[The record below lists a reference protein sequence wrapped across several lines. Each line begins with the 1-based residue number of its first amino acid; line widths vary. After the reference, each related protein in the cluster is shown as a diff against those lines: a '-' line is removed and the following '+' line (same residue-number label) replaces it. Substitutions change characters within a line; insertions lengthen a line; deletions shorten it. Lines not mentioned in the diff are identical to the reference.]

1 MSSPLKKVKK
11 AAQPIPGGPQVEAI
25 KPKPSINMIGQNL
38 KRPVPAPGTSSNN
51 SSPSLPVKKPRLDF
65 SSTATATRPQPTTP
79 QSTAHLRPALDEL
92 HKPFC
97 EKTEVDYD
105 GFEDALDDACTTGK
119 FNKAV
124 RMICAA
130 LRDVERK
137 KDTTG
142 VIAFEENVIIAITK
156 TVKEHGESLKNVN
169 LSRSIF
175 YLLGTTKGIQAD
187 KQSLLMSWITH
198 LTQVQDN
205 SDPVIITSYLHDALG
220 ERCWVDKAHSLELVT
235 RILRYFGTR
244 FPTRSMYNQSGP
256 DVSAPEY
263 IPDENISPL
272 YFGGDDEETMK
283 NNTLEYLV
291 KSWEHYGDSPPRHLL
306 RTMNAFAAFPEV
318 RLQAARKIDGWLQ
331 NAKLQRVALEVL
343 LFLGCN
349 IEDATKN
356 DMDRETLSCL
366 LKLRSYKSKMVTPV
380 FAVMIKELLAREKMN
395 LNVII
400 RLLLNNEFGHPQHR
414 FHLNMQLLY
423 SLFHIDNK
431 NTTKILGSE
440 ISFVIAASQDNYK
453 SARLFIRELVRSN
466 LRTDFLFS
474 DFAYSFMN
482 NVVYKSRQPDPV
494 PAYLSRLTVD
504 ICTWLPL
511 VAITQQVKDAFAN
524 RRANGIAA
532 PSAMETINK
541 FQSEMREYYRVV
553 IQCLNALHPLIIQ
566 PEQEMD
572 FPKAF
577 YRMLFLDAR
586 EKLDSY
592 SSLETGTSD
601 EIGKGIAV
609 ILECPINE
617 KLICLIAKCDTLS
630 KDDRLNLIDKLIN
643 NAIVSRSPTDMV
655 LPLMNITTLNVFET
669 LFRLAEYK
677 EGLTLD
683 PWFWKT
689 WRLCLLLLCATPPPS
704 AFTLAY
710 NEYPMIRML
719 TKMILLG
726 NFSFPLNFD
735 GKTPEVVRAEFE
747 KQKEEESVAA
757 SHESSE
763 ESIQKMMCF
772 MNPTTSIR
780 GPSREI
786 GQEIA
791 QVASFYGMPAELAQ
805 LRSPDLLSKLIEEEG
820 STAAM
825 PAIQAVIVHKPDS
838 FSFIPVICITQ
849 FLLHHLMSDDE
860 KKSVDDS
867 VILQMGER
875 VRKTVGVSGMV
886 EEGKDSFLL
895 LLSRLAS
902 GRRNEREAAVAL
914 LAYLFT
920 PESPFPLLGQPLS
933 LDRLASAPFF
943 DDMRTLICFSISDA
957 FRVESEPSR
966 LDLYVRFITK
976 YGKDEELHRLSI
988 LLSHSSTRHDD
999 TIRSSLIHFFAR
1011 YVDRASESRVEEG
1024 MKMVT
1029 MEVNGRKISLVSST
1043 LFFILEMLSRFGGG
1057 GEGRDRLLSIIISPN
1072 GALPTVI
1079 DENGSTIELL
1089 NDQLRGAML
1098 SSTDESIVKVAL
1110 GRVDSSTSFNMIC
1123 TFGLTTFSA
1132 SNLLKNLD
1140 ALDES
1145 SFFEIPNAKRALPFV
1160 IAYRKKGAQGG
1171 EKFLSL
1177 LTRSFAP
1184 SGKEEPMD
1192 ECDSFVLNPPPSFE
1206 CSTCTLPPEITLL
1219 TKIELTKKLKEMVT
1233 TSSFAL
1239 SSLEL
1244 RSATASEANT
1254 DVCLECLELNLK
1266 FFFSHV
1272 GAFNDMIQLLCGA
1285 SEKYPSVKVKLR
1297 TLCAKMLK
1305 SAAVPQ
1311 SIEPKIK
1318 ELADGPAPVTA
1329 PKSTVVTKKPLDLKC
1344 ATAEDLLETLH
1355 KRKNMTNIERARL
1368 INRFVLLR
1376 PEIIDIRVSDVETD
1390 RQIGRIFGVQAIDYR
1405 PVFTIPVPVPVFVPP
1420 SGCFGI
1426 EEHVVLLS
1434 LYRHPAMDEYANEAA
1449 GIEPATD
1456 RVQRK
1461 SVNHSAM
1468 LQVLQWPPQLEPF
1481 RGGDDVYSHEYRV
1494 EHLLDVLVIE
1504 GASSIGLRR
1513 HILEYILHRLSR
1525 IPVVAVAILDPPAG
1539 RRRIEGH
1546 CREGLDRLVA
1556 QLWLRASPETIECI
1570 LKRVLIQYNQSISP
1584 SAVMDLLRHCASS
1597 PSYLTS
1603 LGREELKTACAFMV
1617 EKATEE
1623 FPLYPEYLLYLG
1635 DFIATL
1641 IPITGFTLLEDLAVH
1656 CIQIDRS
1663 NAARERRV
1671 AAGALLTELQKR
1683 FPCLHVSSC
1692 STRISIEGIHNGI
1705 SSADKELTTMLGV
1718 LFECNDDSEVASA
1731 IDSLTHIIHFNKK
1744 IVLRQLPVMS
1754 RLIARISEKPS
1765 SQIKE
1770 CRRFR
1775 WIINFLISSM
1785 MDLMDSLPSSNTID
1799 LDRLIDGL
1807 LDFYQKHV
1815 SGTRDEKELSKRI
1828 LSLIDT
1834 YLTNHRTDAR
1844 EFIQVVGGDRVSGM
1858 LSVAGDELFEEI
1870 KTTSSFVSKMHPLAA
1885 QLSQAES
1892 TCETLE
1898 RIREVENCTQI
1909 NPQKS
1914 EEFSRFLVP
1923 LFCSPSSSVRRHSL
1937 QSAITA
1943 LSTNPQRVNQIVDG
1957 YRLAIGHS
1965 NIEIVSTAM
1974 DYLPQMVTIVGDH
1987 SSTLISCAVEASHRH
2002 FSPSQFTSII
2012 AKTVHI
2018 ARGKKDEEPE

>member
-1 MSSPLKKVKK
+1 MNDSIGMRFKMSSPLKKVKK

-65 SSTATATRPQPTTP
+65 SSTATATRPQSTTP

-105 GFEDALDDACTTGK
+105 GFEAALDDACTTGK

-137 KDTTG
+137 KDATG

-356 DMDRETLSCL
+356 DMDRETISCL
-366 LKLRSYKSKMVTPV
+366 LKLRSYKSKM
-380 FAVMIKELLAREKMN
+380 
-395 LNVII
+395 I

-572 FPKAF
+572 FSKAF

-735 GKTPEVVRAEFE
+735 GKTPEVVKAEFE

-780 GPSREI
+780 APSREI

-791 QVASFYGMPAELAQ
+791 QLASFYGMPAELAQ

-860 KKSVDDS
+860 KKSVDDT

-875 VRKTVGVSGMV
+875 VRMTVGVSGMV

-920 PESPFPLLGQPLS
+920 PENPFPLLGQPLS

-943 DDMRTLICFSISDA
+943 EDMRTLICFSISDA

-1024 MKMVT
+1024 MQMVT
-1029 MEVNGRKISLVSST
+1029 MDVNGRKISLVSST
-1043 LFFILEMLSRFGGG
+1043 LFFILEMLSRFRGG
-1057 GEGRDRLLSIIISPN
+1057 GEGRDRLLSIILSPS
-1072 GALPTVI
+1072 GALPT
-1079 DENGSTIELL
+1079 
-1089 NDQLRGAML
+1089 
-1098 SSTDESIVKVAL
+1098 VAL

-1145 SFFEIPNAKRALPFV
+1145 AFYEIPNAKRALPFV
-1160 IAYRKKGAQGG
+1160 IAYKKKGAQGG

-1184 SGKEEPMD
+1184 CGKDEPMD

-1206 CSTCTLPPEITLL
+1206 CSTSTLPPEITLL
-1219 TKIELTKKLKEMVT
+1219 TKVELTKKLKEMVT
-1233 TSSFAL
+1233 TASFAL

-1329 PKSTVVTKKPLDLKC
+1329 PKTTVVTKKPLDLKC

-1376 PEIIDIRVSDVETD
+1376 PEIIDIQVSDVETD
-1390 RQIGRIFGVQAIDYR
+1390 RQIGRIFGVQKEVEFKLDGLVIEGVFLVGH
-1405 PVFTIPVPVPVFVPP
+1405 PVNLLDRLPP
-1420 SGCFGI
+1420 THHSPC
-1426 EEHVVLLS
+1426 
-1434 LYRHPAMDEYANEAA
+1434 A
-1449 GIEPATD
+1449 GW
-1456 RVQRK
+1456 
-1461 SVNHSAM
+1461 
-1468 LQVLQWPPQLEPF
+1468 LPQLKPAN
-1481 RGGDDVYSHEYRV
+1481 GSDDVDSHPNRV
-1494 EHLLDVLVIE
+1494 EHLLDVLIIE
-1504 GASSIGLRR
+1504 GASSIRLRR
-1513 HILEYILHRLSR
+1513 HILEYVIDWLSR
-1525 IPVVAVAILDPPAG
+1525 ILVVAVAILNPPSGGG
-1539 RRRIEGH
+1539 RVETHVVFGEVAFRHSAMNEYGRWIGRHTHEYNRDTTGN

-1656 CIQIDRS
+1656 CIQIERS

-1671 AAGALLTELQKR
+1671 AAGSLLTELQKR

-1692 STRISIEGIHNGI
+1692 STRISIEGRHNGI

-1858 LSVAGDELFEEI
+1858 LNVAGEELFEEI
-1870 KTTSSFVSKMHPLAA
+1870 KHD
-1885 QLSQAES
+1885 
-1892 TCETLE
+1892 
-1898 RIREVENCTQI
+1898 
-1909 NPQKS
+1909 
-1914 EEFSRFLVP
+1914 
-1923 LFCSPSSSVRRHSL
+1923 FC
-1937 QSAITA
+1937 
-1943 LSTNPQRVNQIVDG
+1943 
-1957 YRLAIGHS
+1957 
-1965 NIEIVSTAM
+1965 
-1974 DYLPQMVTIVGDH
+1974 
-1987 SSTLISCAVEASHRH
+1987 
-2002 FSPSQFTSII
+2002 
-2012 AKTVHI
+2012 AKY
-2018 ARGKKDEEPE
+2018 